1 MRIGLFF
8 GSFNPVH
15 IGHLAIANY
24 MAEYTDLDEV
34 WLVVSPQNPFKPE
47 NALAPSHQ
55 RLSLVQRALRDSP
68 GIKASDIELELPSPS
83 FTINTLRVLQERYP
97 DDRFIIVMGSDGI
110 STFGDWKESDYIATN
125 FQRLIYPRPGIV
137 LNEKDLRNARLVRAP
152 LIEISSTFIRES
164 ILKGKDVRHFVPAH
178 LWEEIRSIYQEPNYA

>member
-24 MAEYTDLDEV
+24 MAEFTDLDEV

-55 RLSLVQRALRDSP
+55 RLALVQHALRDSH
-68 GIKASDIELELPSPS
+68 GIKASGIELELPSPS
-83 FTINTLRVLQERYP
+83 FTINTLRTLQERQP
-97 DDRFIIVMGSDGI
+97 HDSFIIVMGSDGL
-110 STFGDWKESDYIATN
+110 STFDDWKESEIIAAN
-125 FQRLIYPRPGIV
+125 FQRLIYPRPGIIV
-137 LNEKDLRNARLVRAP
+137 REKDLRNARLVKAP
-152 LIEISSTFIRES
+152 LMEVSSTFIRES
-164 ILKGKDVRHFVPAH
+164 IMNGRDVRYFVPSG